1 MNGNDGSQ
9 QDLVLYS
16 QFVVFWKSISN
27 LWMSFLSWRTRDWT
41 RVVPISTTDSPK
53 HPLGEC
59 VWIFVETPHSAA
71 LAAPWLLATKSCIGF
86 RAASTSSEASFCMVQ
101 LFDDAGLGI
110 RRHLALAHD
119 FFPKSVGDSIRVLHL
134 FQDTGSCA
142 FSDDL
147 GDSVISI
154 WHRHPVTFQLKKVF
168 LPGPQTVVLHALD
181 LWDNMGQHHHLT
193 FMPSA
198 SSLQRWTATRAT
210 CSCWSLEA
218 SPVL

>member
-1 MNGNDGSQ
+1 M
-9 QDLVLYS
+9 
-16 QFVVFWKSISN
+16 
-27 LWMSFLSWRTRDWT
+27 
-41 RVVPISTTDSPK
+41 
-53 HPLGEC
+53 
-59 VWIFVETPHSAA
+59 
-71 LAAPWLLATKSCIGF
+71 ATKSCIGF

-154 WHRHPVTFQLKKVF
+154 
-168 LPGPQTVVLHALD
+168 
-181 LWDNMGQHHHLT
+181 
-193 FMPSA
+193 
-198 SSLQRWTATRAT
+198 
-210 CSCWSLEA
+210 
-218 SPVL
+218 